1 MLELIRE
8 RVPNLAGASI
18 VLCFPDATLVNA
30 LLNES
35 AQVDEVYEPSLVV
48 AHPML
53 FGISWSRL
61 LLV

>member
-8 RVPNLAGASI
+8 RV
-18 VLCFPDATLVNA
+18 PDATLVNA

-35 AQVDEVYEPSLVV
+35 AQVYEPSLVV